1 MLAAAWRKFSRGK
14 CSRADAKAYRVSL
27 SQQLDALVYEL
38 CARTY
43 RHGSY
48 TAFTVQDPKTRRI
61 HKAAVRDRIV
71 HQLLVDILEPV
82 FEPRFIHDSF
92 SCRHGKGTHA
102 GVARL
107 RTLLGRASRN
117 DSRTVYALKCDIR
130 QFFASVD
137 LAVLRECI
145 AHRIESEEVP
155 WLVDEVLGSFS
166 PGIPLGNVTSQLFT
180 NVYLHELDWF
190 VKQQLGVRHYIR
202 YCDDFVMVLDDPGQI
217 PDILRR
223 IDEFV
228 RERLRIELHPHKV
241 SVRTWRQGIDFLGYV
256 LKPHATLVRTK
267 TARCLVRRATQANI
281 NLYLGVLSHADS
293 YELSQVLRLVAL

>member
-1 MLAAAWRKFSRGK
+1 MLA
-14 CSRADAKAYRVSL
+14 L
-27 SQQLDALVYEL
+27 QLREQ
-38 CARTY
+38 TY
-43 RHGSY
+43 RHGNY

-82 FEPRFIHDSF
+82 FEPRFIYDSF

-107 RTLLGRASRN
+107 GTLLGRASRN

-130 QFFASVD
+130 QFFASLDTV
-137 LAVLRECI
+137 VLRECI
-145 AHRIESEEVP
+145 TRRVESEEVL

-166 PGIPLGNVTSQLFT
+166 PGIPLGNVTSQLFA
-180 NVYLHELDWF
+180 NIYLHELDWF
-190 VKQQLGVRHYIR
+190 VRQQLGVRYYIR
-202 YCDDFVMVLDDPGQI
+202 YCDDFVVIVDDPAQI

-223 IDEFV
+223 IDGFV
-228 RERLRIELHPHKV
+228 RERLHIELHPHKV

-267 TARCLVRRATQANI
+267 TARRLMRRANQANI
-281 NLYLGVLSHADS
+281 SSYLGVLSHADS
-293 YELSQVLRLVAL
+293 HELSQVLRLAAL